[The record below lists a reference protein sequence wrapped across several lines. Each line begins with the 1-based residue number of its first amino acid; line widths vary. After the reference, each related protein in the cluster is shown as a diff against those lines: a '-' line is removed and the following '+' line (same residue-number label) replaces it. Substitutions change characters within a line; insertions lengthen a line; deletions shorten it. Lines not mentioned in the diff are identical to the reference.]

1 MSCPRGVAQAVALLV
16 GCALALPFL
25 HPIAD
30 ALSRFEPNASRM
42 TADFHTAF
50 FIVAVISAAA
60 SLSFMR
66 LAPDA
71 GNAVSGHGRLT
82 TPKELEPISPP
93 GN

>member
-1 MSCPRGVAQAVALLV
+1 MAPIAAVFQQLSIALGVAVAGGILEV
-16 GCALALPFL
+16 SQTL
-25 HPIAD
+25 HGGP
-30 ALSRFEPNASRM
+30 L
-42 TADFHTAF
+42 TLADFHTAF